1 MFDHLSKCLIKLL
14 TIEKEVCWLSRIFI
28 SVMAIRVRVG
38 FFFLRITMYMFSR
51 LSGFFF
57 LVMYMYLVSLVVDLK
72 KKCSQYK
79 KE

>member
-28 SVMAIRVRVG
+28 SVMAIRVRVVV
-38 FFFLRITMYMFSR
+38 FLRITMYMFSR